1 LKIVERL
8 PIRHERSG
16 ERGEFIL
23 EREGVRE
30 GELTYSLAGS
40 RMTILHTEIAT
51 SLRGG
56 GAARQLLDAAM
67 HWARE
72 ENLKVASRCSYAS
85 AVLNRTPQHA
95 DLRTG

>member
-1 LKIVERL
+1 MQRL

-23 EREGVRE
+23 EREGVRV
-30 GELTYSLAGS
+30 GELTYALAGP
-40 RMTILHTEIAT
+40 RMTILHTEVAT

-67 HWARE
+67 HWARA

-85 AVLNRTPQHA
+85 VMLDRTPQYA
-95 DLRTG
+95 DLRAG